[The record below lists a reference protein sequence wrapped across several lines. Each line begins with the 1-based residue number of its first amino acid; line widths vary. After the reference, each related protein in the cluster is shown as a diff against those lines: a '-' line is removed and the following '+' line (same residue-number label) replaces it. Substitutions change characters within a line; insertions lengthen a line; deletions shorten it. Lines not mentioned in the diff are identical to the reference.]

1 MKHLLLIAIAIMT
14 TLTLSSITHADDDNR
29 ARMPRANSGAMLTG
43 ATLECART
51 AVTTR
56 EAAVRTAY
64 AALSTAYLAGM
75 DARAQSL
82 TAAWTLTDKTARKI
96 AREAAWTT
104 WNTTAKTAREAF
116 RTARKSAWDAFR
128 TSTKA
133 CKVPSSEMDSN
144 INQASDV
151 Q

>member
-1 MKHLLLIAIAIMT
+1 MATMT
-14 TLTLSSITHADDDNR
+14 TLVLSSITHADDDNR
-29 ARMPRANSGAMLTG
+29 VHMSRSNSGAILTG

-82 TAAWTLTDKTARKI
+82 TAAWTLTDKNARKT

-133 CKVPSSEMDSN
+133 CKVPSNEIESN
-144 INQASDV
+144 KTQSSDV